1 MRELYH
7 LTQMYDELNFEAL
20 ASRVTD
26 DPIVFLPI
34 GATEEHGRHLPLGSD
49 TFQAIDMCNALAQ
62 RVNGLVL
69 PPVSYGVSTALR
81 DFPGTISITFQTLN
95 SMIRDILSELVR
107 NEIRKI
113 VIVSGHGAQVHMSA
127 IKSACEE
134 ISAASDVRIMALC
147 DYDVAYR
154 LRGKQGIPASDGH
167 GGMIETSRLLVSR
180 PSLVSE
186 DRPSG
191 QDTTPDFLVARH
203 RKRYM
208 TEGIIG
214 DSSKASAAL
223 GQQIN
228 SYIVEELVKAIRAVM

>member
-1 MRELYH
+1 MF
-7 LTQMYDELNFEAL
+7 DELSFETLGA
-20 ASRVTD
+20 RVAD
-26 DPIVFLPI
+26 DPVVFLPI

-49 TFQAIDMCNALAQ
+49 TFQAVDMCNALAQ

-69 PPVSYGVSTALR
+69 PPLAYGVSTSLR
-81 DFPGTISITFQTLN
+81 DFPGTISISHQALN
-95 SMIRDILSELVR
+95 TIVREILSELVR

-113 VIVSGHGAQVHMSA
+113 VVVSGHGAQVHMSA

-134 ISAASDVRIMALC
+134 ISDASDVRIIALC

-167 GGMIETSRLLVSR
+167 GGMIETSRMLAVRPLLVSD
-180 PSLVSE
+180 

-191 QDTTPDFLVARH
+191 QDTTPDFFIVRH

-214 DSSKASAAL
+214 DSAKATAAL

-228 SYIVEELVKAIRAVM
+228 LYIVEELVKAIRAVM

>member
-1 MRELYH
+1 MF
-7 LTQMYDELNFEAL
+7 DELSFETLGA
-20 ASRVTD
+20 RVAD
-26 DPIVFLPI
+26 DPVVFLPI

-49 TFQAIDMCNALAQ
+49 TFQAVDMCNALAQ

-69 PPVSYGVSTALR
+69 PPLAYGVSTSLR
-81 DFPGTISITFQTLN
+81 DFPGTISISHQALN
-95 SMIRDILSELVR
+95 TIVREILSELVR

-113 VIVSGHGAQVHMSA
+113 VVVSGHGAQVHMSA

-134 ISAASDVRIMALC
+134 ISDASDVRIIALC

-154 LRGKQGIPASDGH
+154 LRGKQGIPAADGH
-167 GGMIETSRLLVSR
+167 GGMIETSRMLAVR
-180 PSLVSE
+180 PSLVSD

-191 QDTTPDFLVARH
+191 QDTTPDFFIARH

-214 DSSKASAAL
+214 DSTKATAAL

-228 SYIVEELVKAIRAVM
+228 LYIVEELVKAIRAVM